1 MRKVKSATREI
12 MSCGST
18 DIMKKIELA
27 VCIRL
32 HEKVTIPMML
42 YNSETWT
49 LTKSDLKEVEKMELW
64 ALKWILNVPRTT
76 PSVAIRFVTGTLY
89 ADIRIDER
97 QLMYLQKILKREESH
112 WTHHLL
118 KTLDMHSI
126 GWAQQIRIKLREY
139 ELDEDWERIR
149 NKGEAVWKRQVK
161 QAIEK
166 RHKAKL
172 HEECHSV
179 RGDKI
184 CEKTKTLTIIPS
196 IESEDF
202 NRTRDYGLMTLTI
215 IKARAIIMGRYMM
228 LDCAN
233 NFENKYGSKKC
244 DVCNVID
251 DEIHRINYCPKW
263 ESINYC
269 DNDEQAKID
278 FSLIYSD
285 KKSDLEE
292 TADVILS
299 IWDLKNGK
307 NSMIQN

>member
-196 IESEDF
+196 IESDDF
-202 NRTRDYGLMTLTI
+202 NRTHDYGLKTLTR

-251 DEIHRINYCPKW
+251 DEIHRIIYCPKW
-263 ESINYC
+263 KSINYC